1 MKKFISLLLT
11 AALLASALAACS
23 SDNAQNSS
31 TTPTPDSNTS
41 PASEQKP
48 EEASIVYPVEIEN
61 NWGDGVTVI
70 EKEPNAI
77 AVFEVG
83 MLDILDTL
91 GYADRVVAVTHG
103 VTFPEYLS
111 GYMGDRYVNLGGF
124 KDWDEEALIDSNPD
138 LILAGFRQTKS
149 IDTVTAIAPTLY
161 FGETSEDSGDS
172 HIAALEQRVNAVTAL
187 FGEAEEAEQYLSEIN
202 EKAAKIKEYTKDTEI
217 SFIIATAEN
226 GGITIGGI
234 GSSSALL
241 VNDLGLV
248 NLYEDTGEGGG
259 KGGQGGGPGGAGG
272 GRGQG
277 DAAEAGRGQGDAAE
291 AGRGQGDAAE
301 AGRGQG
307 DAAEAGRGQGGAA
320 KEAEEPEED
329 NSAAT
334 AETAAYII
342 KKNPT
347 YLFVFDKDAAELEDG
362 QPSAR
367 EIIAGAGL
375 ESADA
380 YQNDHIVYL
389 DDAVW
394 YSASGGLKST
404 VEQLDTL
411 IELFG
416 LN

>member
-291 AGRGQGDAAE
+291 AGRGQG
-301 AGRGQG
+301 
-307 DAAEAGRGQGGAA
+307 GAV